1 MLSLVLT
8 DTISDIILTKNNSE
22 ILELKK
28 QYKAHFKQDLEELI
42 EARTFTNFKKILK
55 TALNTNRSEEPANY
69 EMAAYQVSYLREKN
83 RDAFYKILSFD
94 SFAQISA
101 IADLY
106 KNQSGQYLHDVIQ
119 NVVFSGWWW
128 NNERRALLT
137 ICKEI
142 LKIFD
147 AENFFLLFLYFF

>member
-28 QYKAHFKQDLEELI
+28 RYKAHFKQDLEELI
-42 EARTFTNFKKILK
+42 ESRTFTNFKKILK

-69 EMAAYQVSYLREKN
+69 KMAAYQVSSLRDKN
-83 RDAFYKILSFD
+83 RETFYKILSFE
-94 SFAQISA
+94 SFAQISV

-106 KNQSGQYLHDVIQ
+106 KNQTGQYLHDIIK
-119 NVVFSGWWW
+119 NELFSSWWW
-128 NNERRALLT
+128 SNERRALLT

-142 LKIFD
+142 KKIFNT
-147 AENFFLLFLYFF
+147 EKKTNYFCIF